1 MLINVLTAIYIL
13 FCIALIVA
21 VLMHSGRS
29 ASLGVVEGGSQ
40 SLFGQK
46 KGLDGKLSLVLSF
59 AGYSFHVFYDR
70 AVDFAVRS
78 FMAEKRG
85 AGYCL
90 LPCFVQQ
97 AAPVN
102 GNSRALP
109 CTFTLMQLGV

>member
-1 MLINVLTAIYIL
+1 
-13 FCIALIVA
+13 
-21 VLMHSGRS
+21 
-29 ASLGVVEGGSQ
+29 
-40 SLFGQK
+40 
-46 KGLDGKLSLVLSF
+46 
-59 AGYSFHVFYDR
+59 
-70 AVDFAVRS
+70 
-78 FMAEKRG
+78 MAEKRG